1 MDTQVKV
8 NPLSAFIRKRL
19 NASVV
24 MITTFVLL
32 MILTV
37 CIFWYTMTNALGN
50 YLSQQTEVLGS
61 SLATQAAFNATQSI
75 LTNDLL
81 SLNVLL
87 NRLVVDDNILSAR
100 VYNKKDELLAEAD
113 SGSAG
118 TQSEQDFRLNDKR
131 RVYSSSI
138 KFRDEIVG
146 HVLITLDKTPAQAT
160 LKHLNH
166 LLIGVA
172 IFICAISLLIIT
184 LITRWLFNPINQSID
199 ALTSYKLGYEI
210 LPLNTPIYKE
220 AREMHSAVTS
230 IQGIKRPKKALTKS
244 IEKTTTTDR
253 FTEELLSEGPL
264 TTDLAVESKTVE
276 EAQFE
281 INFDAIFEES
291 KQRSCILYFDILN
304 LEKWHEDM
312 TPLQVSNLLTP
323 IYRAIF
329 QASEAYL
336 GQVHQYKNDSAI
348 ILFSAI
354 NSEDNLYIN
363 AVSTAQLFL
372 GLIDKLLKNDLYVNT
387 PKLNFHLG
395 LHQGNNSVTHM
406 VKEATFEPEKI
417 EKIMQDIL
425 LLSQSESVNKL
436 VISDDIFTLPHIQN
450 RVFSSLPEVI
460 EVDDNEIL
468 AYEVKGML
476 DKYKKQ
482 IQQHITD
489 IVGSE

>member
-1 MDTQVKV
+1 MDTQPKTKT
-8 NPLSAFIRKRL
+8 LSPFIRKRL
-19 NASVV
+19 SASVI
-24 MITTFVLL
+24 MITTFVSL
-32 MILTV
+32 MIITV

-160 LKHLNH
+160 LQHLNH

-172 IFICAISLLIIT
+172 IFICAIALLIIT
-184 LITRWLFNPINQSID
+184 LVTKWLFNPISQATN
-199 ALTSYKLGYEI
+199 ALVSYTLGHEI
-210 LPLNTPIYKE
+210 SPITAPIYKE
-220 AREMHSAVTS
+220 GREVCDAVSS
-230 IQGIKRPKKALTKS
+230 IQNIKRPKKALIKPVEAS
-244 IEKTTTTDR
+244 LKTD
-253 FTEELLSEGPL
+253 LLSTEQLGTNDL
-264 TTDLAVESKTVE
+264 TETNTPT

-304 LEKWHEDM
+304 LEKWHEGM

-354 NSEDNLYIN
+354 NSEDNLYID

-372 GLIDKLLKNDLYVNT
+372 GLIDKLLENELYADT

-395 LHQGNNSVTHM
+395 LHQGNTNVTHM
-406 VKEATFEPEKI
+406 VKEDTFEPEKI
-417 EKIMQDIL
+417 ETLIQNIVQM
-425 LLSQSESVNKL
+425 SQSESINKL
-436 VISDDIFTLPHIQN
+436 VISNDIFTLPHIQN
-450 RVFSSLPEVI
+450 RVFSGLPEII
-460 EVDDNEIL
+460 EVEDKEIL
-468 AYEVKGML
+468 AYEVKGMS

-482 IQQHITD
+482 IQQHISQ
-489 IVGSE
+489 IVGSEE

>member
-1 MDTQVKV
+1 MDTQPKTKAIT
-8 NPLSAFIRKRL
+8 AFIRKKL
-19 NASVV
+19 SASV
-24 MITTFVLL
+24 ITVATFISL

-37 CIFWYTMTNALGN
+37 CIFWYTMTHALGN

-75 LTNDLL
+75 LNNDLL

-113 SGSAG
+113 SGNSG
-118 TQSEQDFRLNDKR
+118 MQSEQDFRPSDTR

-160 LKHLNH
+160 LQHLNH

-172 IFICAISLLIIT
+172 IFTSTIALLLII
-184 LITRWLFNPINQSID
+184 LITKWLFTPINEASS
-199 ALTSYKLGYEI
+199 ALIHYSKGRKPND
-210 LPLNTPIYKE
+210 LPAPIYKE
-220 AREMHSAVTS
+220 AKALFQAVET
-230 IQGIKRPKKALTKS
+230 IQAIERPKET
-244 IEKTTTTDR
+244 IEKT
-253 FTEELLSEGPL
+253 
-264 TTDLAVESKTVE
+264 VKVE
-276 EAQFE
+276 ESTLPVAKPQFE

-291 KQRSCILYFDILN
+291 RQRSCVLYFDILN
-304 LEKWHEDM
+304 LEEWHKEM
-312 TPLQVSNLLTP
+312 TPLQVANLLTP

-329 QASEAYL
+329 QASEVYL

-348 ILFSAI
+348 VLFSAH

-372 GLIDKLLKNDLYVNT
+372 GLVDKLLENELYIDI

-395 LHQGNNSVTHM
+395 MHQGNIQITNM
-406 VKEATFEPEKI
+406 VKENRFEPDKI
-417 EKIMQDIL
+417 ENL
-425 LLSQSESVNKL
+425 LTNIHQLSESESINKL
-436 VISDDIFTLPHIQN
+436 VISDDIFTLSHIQN
-450 RVFSSLPEVI
+450 RVFTGLPEVI
-460 EVDDNEIL
+460 EDNGKEIL
-468 AYEVKGML
+468 AYEVKGMS
-476 DKYKKQ
+476 DKYKQQ
-482 IQQHITD
+482 IHQHILEITSPEEQE
-489 IVGSE
+489 GNT

>member
-1 MDTQVKV
+1 MDTQPKTKTI
-8 NPLSAFIRKRL
+8 SAFMRKKL
-19 NASVV
+19 SASVV
-24 MITTFVLL
+24 TVATFISL

-37 CIFWYTMTNALGN
+37 CIFWYTMTHALGN

-118 TQSEQDFRLNDKR
+118 MQSEQDFRPNDKR

-160 LKHLNH
+160 LQHLNH

-172 IFICAISLLIIT
+172 IFISTIALLLII
-184 LITRWLFNPINQSID
+184 LITKWLFAPIND
-199 ALTSYKLGYEI
+199 ATSALLIYSKSRKKA
-210 LPLNTPIYKE
+210 PLATPIYKE
-220 AREMHSAVTS
+220 A
-230 IQGIKRPKKALTKS
+230 KALHDAVAAIQALKQPKDVV
-244 IEKTTTTDR
+244 EKTPKADP
-253 FTEELLSEGPL
+253 EK
-264 TTDLAVESKTVE
+264 DLETAAAIKK
-276 EAQFE
+276 AQFE

-291 KQRSCILYFDILN
+291 KQRSCVLYFDILN
-304 LEKWHEDM
+304 IEKWHEDM
-312 TPLQVSNLLTP
+312 TPLQVANLLTP

-329 QASEAYL
+329 QASEVYL
-336 GQVHQYKNDSAI
+336 GQVHQYKNDSAV
-348 ILFSAI
+348 ILFSAQTC
-354 NSEDNLYIN
+354 EDNLYLN

-372 GLIDKLLKNDLYVNT
+372 GLMDKLLENELYKDI

-395 LHQGNNSVTHM
+395 LHQGNTLITNM
-406 VKEATFEPEKI
+406 VKENHFEPQKI
-417 EKIMQDIL
+417 ES
-425 LLSQSESVNKL
+425 LLSDVDQLRLTKSINKL
-436 VISDDIFTLPHIQN
+436 VISDDIFTLSHIQN
-450 RVFSSLPEVI
+450 RVFTSLPEII
-460 EVDDNEIL
+460 EDGEKEVL
-468 AYEVKGML
+468 AYEVKGMS
-476 DKYKKQ
+476 DKYKQ
-482 IQQHITD
+482 RIHQHIID
-489 IVGSE
+489 ITKPEQEETTQ